1 MSYRDDH
8 DALRSYHDDLARQL
22 ASLELES
29 VDAERAR
36 VQQELVRVRRDLAHL
51 TARRNPIRLD
61 TLRVASPC
69 KEPWDRMV
77 GTDRVRDCAKCEKPV
92 FDLSTLTTEE
102 AEALLATRG
111 VTMCVRFFKRADGT
125 VLTADCP
132 VGQRSQR
139 KRVAIAAG
147 LFAGA
152 AGAAGV
158 AATAG
163 GDAPAKLEPI
173 PETTFTIAPE
183 VEPIPPPVHGE
194 MMQGLALPSP
204 PPRTPH
210 AVRHRRP

>member
-22 ASLELES
+22 ASLEVRAIELES

-92 FDLSTLTTEE
+92 FDLSTLTTAE

-111 VTMCVRFFKRADGT
+111 VTMCV
-125 VLTADCP
+125 
-132 VGQRSQR
+132 
-139 KRVAIAAG
+139 
-147 LFAGA
+147 
-152 AGAAGV
+152 
-158 AATAG
+158 
-163 GDAPAKLEPI
+163 PI

-183 VEPIPPPVHGE
+183 VDPIPPPVHGE

-204 PPRTPH
+204 PRTPH